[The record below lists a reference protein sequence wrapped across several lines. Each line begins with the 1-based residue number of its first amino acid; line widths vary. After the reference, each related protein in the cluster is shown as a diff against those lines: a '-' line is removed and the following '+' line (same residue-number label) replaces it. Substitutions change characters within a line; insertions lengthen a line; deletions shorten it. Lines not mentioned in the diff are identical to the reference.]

1 MPPPKPADIDAYIA
15 AAPEQAQAA
24 LGQLRAAIRKAAP
37 RATEGIS
44 YAIPAFHQDGG
55 YLIYFAG
62 YRHHVSLYPQ
72 PKGDAALLEA
82 LEPYRAGKGTLQFP
96 LDRKLPLALI
106 TRVVK
111 ARLKEH
117 AEKAKGGKT

>member
-15 AAPEQAQAA
+15 ASPEQAQAA
-24 LGQLRAAIRKAAP
+24 LEQLRAAIRKAAP
-37 RATEGIS
+37 RATEAIS
-44 YAIPAFHQDGG
+44 YAIPAFRLDGG

-62 YRHHVSLYPQ
+62 YPHHVSLYPR
-72 PKGDAALLEA
+72 PKGDAALLDA
-82 LEPYRAGKGTLQFP
+82 LAPYRAGKGTLRFP

-106 TRVVK
+106 ARVVK

-117 AEKAKGGKT
+117 AETARGRKT